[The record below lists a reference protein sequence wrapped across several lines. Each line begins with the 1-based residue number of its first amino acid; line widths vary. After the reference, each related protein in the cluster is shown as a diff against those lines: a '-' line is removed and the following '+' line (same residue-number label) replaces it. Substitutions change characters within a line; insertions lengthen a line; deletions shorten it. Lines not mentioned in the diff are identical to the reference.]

1 SQGDVVGEMALLG
14 RTTRAASVRALTR
27 SRLLVVSQAA
37 FETLLTCPGAATT
50 IYRTSLEREHYLASL
65 LARREKLAALGTMAA
80 GLAHEL
86 NNPAAA
92 LRRSAKEL
100 GPANDRR
107 DLYAVA
113 LFGRGLSM

>member
-1 SQGDVVGEMALLG
+1 SQGDVVGELALLG
-14 RTTRAASVRALTR
+14 RTTRAASVRALTEAR
-27 SRLLVVSQAA
+27 VLAVSQAA

-50 IYRTSLEREHYLASL
+50 IYRTSVEREHYLSSL

-100 GPANDRR
+100 NAANELR
-107 DLYAVA
+107 D
-113 LFGRGLSM
+113 